1 MMKKRNSQPPTASSQ
16 AIAAAL
22 EREIAPEQLAAAL
35 ADGLRATITSR
46 SGVREIDYRTRLQA
60 ASMVLAYQVGRPREA
75 PEAPPIPKQSL
86 SDEEVMADLRRS
98 PALRKGMRSMIEEAE
113 RSAADGD

>member
-1 MMKKRNSQPPTASSQ
+1 MKRRSQPTATPSSL

-46 SGVREIDYRTRLQA
+46 NGVLEIDYRTRLQA
-60 ASMVLAYQVGRPREA
+60 ASIVLAYQVGRPRET
-75 PEAPPIPKQSL
+75 PEAPPIPKQSS

-98 PALRKGMRSMIEEAE
+98 PSLRKGLRSMIEEAE